1 MKREKL
7 NRELTELERTRAEE
21 LYDWNAMEYVD
32 GDIDRDLEDGHLSIR
47 KGTDGEDWL
56 VYMDAADNVAI
67 RVSDGD
73 MVGTEDDAERFWG
86 LFGETRVITTYAPD
100 TDMTFVLEYRDT
112 QEGMTLS
119 VIGWYAGEP
128 DEDMTEQ
135 AQEMGLVGVYPGIT
149 VSSIFG

>member
-21 LYDWNAMEYVD
+21 LYDWNALD
-32 GDIDRDLEDGHLSIR
+32 TDSIDMDLEEGYLSIR
-47 KGTDGEDWL
+47 KGADCEDWL

-73 MVGTEDDAERFWG
+73 MVGTEEDAERFWN
-86 LFGETRVITTYAPD
+86 LFGGVRIETAYAPD

-112 QEGMTLS
+112 PEGMTLS

-128 DEDMTEQ
+128 DEDMTAQ
-135 AQEMGLVGVYPGIT
+135 AKEMGLVGVYPGLT
-149 VSSIFG
+149 VSGLFG

>member
-56 VYMDAADNVAI
+56 VFMDAADNVAI

-128 DEDMTEQ
+128 DEAMT
-135 AQEMGLVGVYPGIT
+135 AYAPKMGLVGTYPGIT
-149 VSSIFG
+149 VSGIFG